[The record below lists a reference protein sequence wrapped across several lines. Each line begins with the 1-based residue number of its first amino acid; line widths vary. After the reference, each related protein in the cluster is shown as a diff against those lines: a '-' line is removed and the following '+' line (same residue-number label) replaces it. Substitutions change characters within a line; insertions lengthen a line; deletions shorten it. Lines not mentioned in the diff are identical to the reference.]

1 MPKAIIHE
9 AGERFGSWTLIE
21 MTPRIKGSHHIWWTC
36 RCDCGTRRSVHGNTL
51 RSGASKSCGC
61 VSAEKSRIRRT
72 THGATS
78 GGSRTPEFK
87 VWIGVVERCRTPS
100 HTSYKNYGGRG
111 IKVSPE
117 WESSFPA
124 FLRDM
129 GPRPSPNHSIERIY
143 NNGNYEKGNCCWILR
158 SRQNDNKRSTVL
170 LTFNG
175 ETMPA
180 ASWAKR
186 LRMKNSTFMNRIY
199 RGWSVEKAITTPT
212 GFSWRH
218 ER

>member
-9 AGERFGSWTLIE
+9 PGERFGAWTLIE
-21 MTPRIKGSHHIWWTC
+21 MTPRIKGSHHVWWTC
-36 RCDCGTRRSVHGNTL
+36 RCDCGTQRSVHGNTL

-61 VSAEKSRIRRT
+61 VSGEKCRIRRT

-78 GGSRTPEFK
+78 GGRRTPEFK
-87 VWIGVVERCRTPS
+87 IWIGVVERCRTPS

-111 IKVSPE
+111 IRVSQE
-117 WESSFPA
+117 WSASFQT
-124 FLRDM
+124 FLDDM
-129 GPRPSPNHSIERIY
+129 GPKPSPKHSIERIN

-158 SRQNDNKRSTVL
+158 SNQNANKRTTVF

-180 ASWAKR
+180 GLWAKR
-186 LRMKNSTFMNRIY
+186 LGMHKTTFFGRLYN
-199 RGWSVEKAITTPT
+199 GWSTERAITTPVGLT
-212 GFSWRH
+212 GRP
-218 ER
+218 